1 MNDIFLSFY
10 SVFPQA
16 SGSSMNFNTRESCG
30 YCPTK
35 LHGRIGRVKFVVFK
49 KNKLQLRLQLQFLLQ
64 IAWQISC
71 NCILNIHDKLL
82 IS

>member
-1 MNDIFLSFY
+1 MNNIFLLFY

-35 LHGRIGRVKFVVFK
+35 LHGRIGRVKFVIFK
-49 KNKLQLRLQLQFLLQ
+49 KTSYSYDYNYSFYCKSHGKYHV
-64 IAWQISC
+64 IAYS
-71 NCILNIHDKLL
+71 
-82 IS
+82 

>member
-1 MNDIFLSFY
+1 MNNIFLLFY

-49 KNKLQLRLQLQFLLQ
+49 KTSYSDTVTISITVF
-64 IAWQISC
+64 IA
-71 NCILNIHDKLL
+71 NRMANIM
-82 IS
+82 

>member
-1 MNDIFLSFY
+1 MNNIFLLFY

-35 LHGRIGRVKFVVFK
+35 LHGRIGSVKFVVFK
-49 KNKLQLRLQLQFLLQ
+49 KTSYSDTVTITITVF
-64 IAWQISC
+64 IA
-71 NCILNIHDKLL
+71 NRMANIM
-82 IS
+82 

>member
-16 SGSSMNFNTRESCG
+16 SGSNMNFNTRESCG

-35 LHGRIGRVKFVVFK
+35 LHRRIGRVKFVVF
-49 KNKLQLRLQLQFLLQ
+49 NKTSYSYDYNYSFYCKSHGN
-64 IAWQISC
+64 AY
-71 NCILNIHDKLL
+71 
-82 IS
+82 